1 MKKTGAAWM
10 VFRLAL
16 VCVELLLI
24 GGLAY
29 PTAAGAQARGK
40 DDVPEQLWQIYPLDP
55 TKTDAAAPQTA
66 QPQPPTPGPQTQT
79 DSAVQTTSQSQKAQ
93 AQPSGES
100 DPGRSLAFPL
110 LGALLVLLVGL
121 LVVAAARK
129 GALAI
134 AGEYRARGGSALES
148 PVRAATSAPRYV
160 GRGSATVVS
169 PLRTLRRLARR
180 IGYLLLWP
188 VRGSAAILTYVVRSV
203 AFAGE
208 AARQAAAIVLHA
220 CIASRSDLLFYAFTV
235 LVSVGLGV
243 IVAHFLQS

>member
-1 MKKTGAAWM
+1 MKKTGTAWM

-24 GGLAY
+24 GGVAN

-66 QPQPPTPGPQTQT
+66 QPHPPTPGPQTQT

-100 DPGRSLAFPL
+100 DPGRSLVFPL

-129 GALAI
+129 GAFAI
-134 AGEYRARGGSALES
+134 AGEYRGGSALES

-160 GRGSATVVS
+160 GRGSARVVS

-180 IGYLLLWP
+180 IGNLLLWP

-208 AARQAAAIVLHA
+208 AARQAAALVLHA
-220 CIASRSDLLFYAFTV
+220 CIASRSVLLLYAFTV

-243 IVAHFLQS
+243 IVALILQS